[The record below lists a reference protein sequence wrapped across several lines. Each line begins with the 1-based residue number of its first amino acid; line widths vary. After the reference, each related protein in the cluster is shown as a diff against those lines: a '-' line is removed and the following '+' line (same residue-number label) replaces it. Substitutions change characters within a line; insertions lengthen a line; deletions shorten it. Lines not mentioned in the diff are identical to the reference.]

1 MYVPLTLESIFFFF
15 NKMYQ
20 FINPP
25 SKFTD
30 QNKKQKP
37 LWVMLTGQE
46 HTRDNDGERERSRGE
61 EALADLKI

>member
-1 MYVPLTLESIFFFF
+1 
-15 NKMYQ
+15 MYQ

-46 HTRDNDGERERSRGE
+46 HTRDNDGEREREREREVQRGGG
-61 EALADLKI
+61 IGGS

>member
-1 MYVPLTLESIFFFF
+1 
-15 NKMYQ
+15 MYQ